1 MQGDKQRV
9 DQSLL
14 GFRERLNEKGVEK
27 DYVFVVSV
35 PAELHACQLQVLM
48 SCLEKTRLTPQETR
62 PQSPLT

>member
-1 MQGDKQRV
+1 MQGDKQRI

-27 DYVFVVSV
+27 DDVFVVSV

-48 SCLEKTRLTPQETR
+48 SCLEKTRLTP
-62 PQSPLT
+62 